1 MALLPALRITTMI
14 LYKYVPFDDGK
25 RILENGSVRF
35 TQPEFFNDPFDL
47 PYYPREASANP
58 VGGIFDR
65 LHTMGKEEIW
75 KKNTGILSLTRTPTN
90 PLMWAHYADKHRG
103 IVIGIDAIAA
113 GLTDEK
119 TNLIPAQY
127 GSVIYVSQRQ
137 EQPFIGKFRTGLSV
151 GSTHHFPH
159 DHYEKLQRLFLHKPL
174 CWAYEEEVRVVKCL
188 KGLSH
193 DNPSNPSGYFK
204 VLGKEQE
211 ELYLYLLPPEAI
223 TEVYFGFKID
233 TFIADDL
240 FYQAKKRRPELRI
253 FECYLDGGNLS
264 VGFKKYVTLADA
276 ANG

>member
-1 MALLPALRITTMI
+1 MALLPALRMTTMI

-103 IVIGIDAIAA
+103 IVIGIDAIAV

-119 TNLIPAQY
+119 TNHSLASFGQASAWEARITSHTITMRNCN
-127 GSVIYVSQRQ
+127 GS
-137 EQPFIGKFRTGLSV
+137 FFTN
-151 GSTHHFPH
+151 
-159 DHYEKLQRLFLHKPL
+159 LFAGP
-174 CWAYEEEVRVVKCL
+174 
-188 KGLSH
+188 
-193 DNPSNPSGYFK
+193 
-204 VLGKEQE
+204 
-211 ELYLYLLPPEAI
+211 
-223 TEVYFGFKID
+223 T
-233 TFIADDL
+233 
-240 FYQAKKRRPELRI
+240 KKKSE
-253 FECYLDGGNLS
+253 S
-264 VGFKKYVTLADA
+264 
-276 ANG
+276 